1 MDKLILLDAYAMIY
15 RMYYAFIRNPRF
27 NSKGENTSAIFG
39 FMMALKDVIEKE
51 QPTHVGVGFDVSS
64 KTFRHEAYPEYKA
77 TREETPEAIRFAI
90 PYIKSI
96 LRAYNI
102 PVLEKAGYEADDIIG
117 TLATKAS
124 KKDILT
130 LMVTPDKDYFQ
141 LVGKNVI
148 VYRPRNK
155 ETGYDML
162 GVKEVNEKYGIE
174 SPLQVIDL
182 LGLMGDTADNV
193 PGCPG
198 VGEKT
203 AVKLIN
209 EFGSIEGM
217 FDGIGK
223 LKGKL
228 KENVIAN
235 REKILFSKWLVT
247 IKTDVPIDLDMELLR
262 RKEGNYE
269 EMRKVLEEVELLKS
283 ADFLLLSDM
292 LKQRTEL
299 AAQTK
304 PTGTSQAT
312 HEETPASSVRKTTKS
327 AEDDLFAGDLFAENP
342 TEGQVVFENQN
353 LATYETI
360 PHDYKLID
368 NEELAKKL
376 VEYLFTFDF
385 LSLDT
390 ETTNVEAMR
399 AKLVGMSFAVK
410 EHEAFYVAVP
420 QDQEEAQKIVNIF
433 KPLYEDSKITKIG
446 QNIKYDMLVLS
457 KYGVEVQGPIFD
469 TMIAHYIL
477 KPELY
482 HNMDY
487 LAETY
492 LKYKTIHIEELIGE
506 RGKKQKNMADLLP
519 SQIYEYASEDADITL
534 QLKNILEK
542 ELEKADMTELA
553 YNIEMPLI
561 PVLVSMEKTGVRI
574 DTNGLNE
581 VAKQYKEKLHNL
593 EVEVCE
599 LAGESF
605 NIASPKQV
613 GHILFEKLKL
623 STKQKKTK
631 SGSYSTSESVLEEI
645 KSKHPIVGKILTFR
659 KLSKLLGT
667 YITALP
673 ELINPETGHIHTSF
687 NQAVTATGRL
697 SSSNPN
703 LQNIPIR
710 EDEGK
715 EIRKAFIP
723 DEGCLFFSADYSQI
737 ELRVMAHL
745 SEDVNMIEA
754 FRSDSDIHAA
764 TAAKVFKKNI
774 EEVTRSER
782 SKAKTANFGIIYGIS
797 AFGLAERMDVK
808 RSEAK
813 ELIDEYFITYPKVKE
828 YMDKSIA
835 VAREKGYTE
844 TIFKRRCYLPDIL
857 SHNATVRGYAERNAI
872 NSPIQGSAA
881 DLVKIAMI
889 RIYRRFQEEGL
900 RSQMIIQV
908 HDELNFNV
916 YPEEKERVQQ
926 IVIEEMEHACKMH
939 VPLKADYGWGANW
952 LEAH

>member
-1 MDKLILLDAYAMIY
+1 
-15 RMYYAFIRNPRF
+15 
-27 NSKGENTSAIFG
+27 
-39 FMMALKDVIEKE
+39 MALKDVIEKE

>member
-1 MDKLILLDAYAMIY
+1 
-15 RMYYAFIRNPRF
+15 
-27 NSKGENTSAIFG
+27 
-39 FMMALKDVIEKE
+39 MMALKDVIEKE

>member
-27 NSKGENTSAIFG
+27 NSKGENTSAVFG

-51 QPTHVGVGFDVSS
+51 RPTHVGVAFDVSS

-77 TREETPEAIRFAI
+77 TREETPEAIRYAI

-102 PVLEKAGYEADDIIG
+102 PVLEKAGFEADDIIG
-117 TLATKAS
+117 TLATKAAERN
-124 KKDILT
+124 ILT

-141 LVGKNVI
+141 LVRNNVM

-155 ETGYDML
+155 ETGYDTL
-162 GVKEVNEKYGIE
+162 GVKEVNEKYGID
-174 SPLQVIDL
+174 SPLQIIDL

-247 IKTDVPIDLDMELLR
+247 IKTDVPIDLDMELLK

-269 EMRKVLEEVELLKS
+269 EMKRVLEEVELLKS

-292 LKQRTEL
+292 LNQRAEL
-299 AAQTK
+299 ASVPATQESSKSSDGQTV
-304 PTGTSQAT
+304 AT
-312 HEETPASSVRKTTKS
+312 ASRKTTKS

-342 TEGQVVFENQN
+342 TNGQDFFENQN
-353 LATYETI
+353 LATYKTV
-360 PHDYKLID
+360 PHEYKLID
-368 NEELAKKL
+368 NEESAKKL
-376 VEYLFTFDF
+376 VEYLFTFDAV
-385 LSLDT
+385 SLDT

-399 AKLVGMSFAVK
+399 AKLVGLSFAVK

-420 QDQEEAQKIVNIF
+420 QETEEAQKIVNIF
-433 KPLYEDSKITKIG
+433 KSLYEDAKITKIG

-457 KYGVEVQGPIFD
+457 KYGVKVQGNIFD

-506 RGKKQKNMADLLP
+506 RGKKQKNMAELLP
-519 SQIYEYASEDADITL
+519 SQVYEYASEDADITL
-534 QLKNILEK
+534 QLKNILQK
-542 ELEKADMTELA
+542 ELEDAGMTDLA
-553 YNIEMPLI
+553 YKIEMPLI
-561 PVLVSMEKTGVRI
+561 PVLASMEKTGVRI

-581 VAKQYKEKLHNL
+581 VAKQYKEKLHTI
-593 EVEVCE
+593 EVEVSE

-631 SGSYSTSESVLEEI
+631 SGSYSTSEAVLEEI
-645 KSKHPIVGKILTFR
+645 KGKHPIVEKILTFR

-745 SEDVNMIEA
+745 SDDENMVEA

-774 EEVTRSER
+774 DEVTRSER

-813 ELIDEYFITYPKVKE
+813 ELIDEYFVTYPKVKA

-835 VAREKGYTE
+835 LAREKGYTE

-889 RIYRRFQEEGL
+889 RIFRRFKEEGL

-916 YPEEKERVQQ
+916 YPEEKERVQE
-926 IVIEEMEHACKMH
+926 IVIEEMEHACEMH
-939 VPLKADYGWGANW
+939 VPLKADFGWGSNW

>member
-51 QPTHVGVGFDVSS
+51 QPTHVGVAFDVSS

-353 LATYETI
+353 LATYETVL
-360 PHDYKLID
+360 HDYKLID

-542 ELEKADMTELA
+542 ELEKAGMTELA

-593 EVEVCE
+593 EVEVCK

-645 KSKHPIVGKILTFR
+645 KSKHPIVEKILTFR

-889 RIYRRFQEEGL
+889 RIYRRFREEGL

-926 IVIEEMEHACKMH
+926 IVIEEMEHACEMH

>member
-1 MDKLILLDAYAMIY
+1 
-15 RMYYAFIRNPRF
+15 
-27 NSKGENTSAIFG
+27 
-39 FMMALKDVIEKE
+39 
-51 QPTHVGVGFDVSS
+51 
-64 KTFRHEAYPEYKA
+64 
-77 TREETPEAIRFAI
+77 
-90 PYIKSI
+90 
-96 LRAYNI
+96 
-102 PVLEKAGYEADDIIG
+102 
-117 TLATKAS
+117 
-124 KKDILT
+124 
-130 LMVTPDKDYFQ
+130 
-141 LVGKNVI
+141 
-148 VYRPRNK
+148 
-155 ETGYDML
+155 
-162 GVKEVNEKYGIE
+162 
-174 SPLQVIDL
+174 
-182 LGLMGDTADNV
+182 
-193 PGCPG
+193 
-198 VGEKT
+198 
-203 AVKLIN
+203 
-209 EFGSIEGM
+209 M

-292 LKQRTEL
+292 LKQRAEL

-353 LATYETI
+353 LATYETV

-457 KYGVEVQGPIFD
+457 KYGVEVRGPIFD

-542 ELEKADMTELA
+542 ELEKAGMTELA

-754 FRSDSDIHAA
+754 FRSDGDIHAA
-764 TAAKVFKKNI
+764 TAAKVFKKDI

-889 RIYRRFQEEGL
+889 RIYRRFREEGL